1 MRLLVYNRLDFQ
13 TKQSEHYILIWYTS
27 QRFGCLDFFF
37 FFARLGSV
45 EAEDNYQRRLLRFI
59 PIKLAEASRNSKQSC
74 HNELILLDSSIIT
87 SRKALQRTALSS
99 T

>member
-13 TKQSEHYILIWYTS
+13 TKQSEHYILIWYT
-27 QRFGCLDFFF
+27 FHKDLVVWIFFF
-37 FFARLGSV
+37 FFACLGSV

-74 HNELILLDSSIIT
+74 HNELILLES
-87 SRKALQRTALSS
+87 
-99 T
+99 

>member
-13 TKQSEHYILIWYTS
+13 TKQSEHYILIWYT
-27 QRFGCLDFFF
+27 FHKDLVVWIFFS
-37 FFARLGSV
+37 RLGSV